1 MKALGIVALVL
12 SVVSIFIPIFG
23 TLLIGLSGFFAILA
37 SHEGKTLSIA
47 AVIINITNLFILTPS
62 LTIAFLDETGD
73 PDAIRLKLFFFVLLG
88 IQFVAIVA
96 FIATAIFCKD
106 ND

>member
-1 MKALGIVALVL
+1 MKALGIVALIL

-37 SHEGKTLSIA
+37 SHKGKTLSVA
-47 AVIINITNLFILTPS
+47 AVIINIINLFLLTPS

-73 PDAIRLKLFFFVLLG
+73 PEAIKMKLFFFALLG
-88 IQFVAIVA
+88 IQLVAIVA

-106 ND
+106 SD